1 MTKQTENKWT
11 GFFFQ
16 EGEYFPG
23 WVTPRGWF
31 SCPATEGYDTEEE
44 ALEAARH
51 FGKKV
56 KAELR
61 PSLR

>member
-1 MTKQTENKWT
+1 MTKQTESKWT

-16 EGEYFPG
+16 EGCYAPG
-23 WVTPRGWF
+23 WVEPRGWF
-31 SCPATEGYDTEEE
+31 SCPVTEGLDTEEE
-44 ALEAARH
+44 ALEMARR

-61 PSLR
+61 PYRR